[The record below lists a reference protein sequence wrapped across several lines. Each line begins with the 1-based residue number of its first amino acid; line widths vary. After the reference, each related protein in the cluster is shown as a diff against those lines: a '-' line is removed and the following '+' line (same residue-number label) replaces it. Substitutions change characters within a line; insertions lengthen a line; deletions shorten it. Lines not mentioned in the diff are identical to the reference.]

1 MIKRLLTLLAVFLL
15 VLFIAVTAFFFWA
28 KSATLQKGDYNTL
41 YRNET
46 IVQSQSDSIIDVVS
60 YNIGYLSGLTN
71 NTPQRPTRA
80 FYAQNE
86 KRVISAIRAIDPAI
100 IGFQEIDYDSKRSY
114 HTNQATMISDSLFP
128 YAAFAVNWDKRY
140 VPFPTCPLHVQFGKV
155 VSGQAI
161 MSKYPLTDPTIVH
174 LEKVISNPFYYNALY
189 LDRLAQ
195 IVTVVHPVRTF
206 KVINVHAE
214 AFDAATRQRQLK
226 YLYDLFWDLEREC
239 PVVLLGDF
247 NSDPSDPEES
257 IHIFRNDDRLQIAA
271 MSAGSTESPKT
282 YPSVNANERLD
293 YVIVHSANFEIT
305 DSRIVDEFGDI
316 SDHLPCWARLKIKG
330 SI

>member
-1 MIKRLLTLLAVFLL
+1 MKNFLKLLAVFLPG
-15 VLFIAVTAFFFWA
+15 LFIAVTAFFFWA
-28 KSATLQKGDYNTL
+28 KSTTLQKGDYHIL

-46 IVQSQSDSIIDVVS
+46 IHQPQNDSLISVVS

-86 KRVISAIRAIDPAI
+86 KRVISAIRAINPDI

-128 YAAFAVNWDKRY
+128 YGAFAVNWDKRY
-140 VPFPTCPLHVQFGKV
+140 VPFPAWPLNVQFGKI

-161 MSKYPLTDPTIVH
+161 MSKYPLTDPEIVQ
-174 LEKVISNPFYYNALY
+174 LEKVKSNPFYYNALY

-195 IVTVVHPVRTF
+195 IVTVEHPVRTF

-214 AFDAATRQRQLK
+214 AFDAGTRQRQLK
-226 YLYDLFWDLEREC
+226 YLYDLFWDLEREF

-247 NSDPSDPEES
+247 NSDPSDPDES
-257 IHIFRNDDRLQIAA
+257 IGIFMNDDRLQIAA
-271 MSAGSTESPKT
+271 MSNGSTESPKT
-282 YPSVNANERLD
+282 YPSVNAKERLD
-293 YVIVHSANFEIT
+293 YVIVHSDDFEIV
-305 DSRIVDEFGDI
+305 DSRIVNEFGDI
-316 SDHLPCWARLKIKG
+316 SDHLPCWAKLKIK
-330 SI
+330 